1 MTNSGLISEKIFFT
15 SSVLTRF
22 NFEMVQFSISTFL
35 ELYVP
40 NVSNLEFA
48 IFAILY
54 PVSPLT
60 PNTKS
65 FFLIVS
71 HPNRYP
77 L

>member
-1 MTNSGLISEKIFFT
+1 MTRSGLISAKIFFT

-40 NVSNLEFA
+40 NVSYLEFA

-60 PNTKS
+60 PNTRS
-65 FFLIVS
+65 FFFIVS
-71 HPNRYP
+71 HLRRYS